1 MDKENKI
8 VDYMVKFNTNR
19 YNTVMEEKLYWEKP
33 EIKELGNASD
43 ITKGGE
49 GNDPKFIGS
58 GDQFAVNDL
67 TT

>member
-1 MDKENKI
+1 MEDKL
-8 VDYMVKFNTNR
+8 VWV
-19 YNTVMEEKLYWEKP
+19 KP
-33 EIKELGNASD
+33 EIKNLGNAAD